1 MLAVDDIPCA
11 IMVTDTQGLV
21 KRINAE
27 FLQLVGGS
35 EYRLQGQSME
45 VLLTPAARIFCQTH
59 VFPMLH
65 HGQEVR
71 EVYLHVIASDG
82 QPVPVMVNATSKDVD
97 ANPRVVWSVFVA
109 RERSRF
115 EAELIKARAE
125 AESLASRLAAS
136 IAQVERLNSE
146 LSAHAQHVELRNRQL
161 SALSLTD
168 ALTGLKNRRALEL
181 EAEDWQSK
189 NAARGRLALL
199 MVDVDHFKLIND
211 RCGHPEGD
219 RVLIELARRLL
230 SSARASDLVVRFG
243 GEEFV
248 LWLPE
253 TDEITA
259 QRVSTRLHDSV
270 KTLKTELGL
279 LTISIG
285 LVTWNGPAVPGLMNL
300 LLRKADEAL
309 YEAKRQGRNRTVTAA
324 PPSHEFDD
332 LAS

>member
-11 IMVTDTQGLV
+11 MMVTDTQGLV

-27 FLQLVGGS
+27 FLELVGGA
-35 EYRLQGQSME
+35 EGRWQGQSME
-45 VLLTPAARIFCQTH
+45 ALLTPAARIFCQTH
-59 VFPMLH
+59 VFPMLR
-65 HGQEVR
+65 HGQVVR
-71 EVYLHVIASDG
+71 EIYLHVIASDG
-82 QPVPVMVNATSKDVD
+82 QPVPVMVNAARKDVEGI
-97 ANPRVVWSVFVA
+97 PRLVWSVFVA

-136 IAQVERLNSE
+136 AAQEEHLNRE
-146 LSAHAQHVELRNRQL
+146 LSARAQRVELRNRQL
-161 SALSLTD
+161 SELSLTD

-181 EAEDWQSK
+181 EAENWQSN
-189 NAARGRLALL
+189 NAALGRLALL

-230 SSARASDLVVRFG
+230 SSARASDLVVRLG
-243 GEEFV
+243 GEEFL

-259 QRVSTRLHDSV
+259 QRVSARLHDSV
-270 KTLKTELGL
+270 STLRTALGT

-285 LVTWNGPAVPGLMNL
+285 LVTWNGPVVPGLINL
-300 LLRKADEAL
+300 LLRKADDAL
-309 YEAKRQGRNRTVTAA
+309 YEAKRQGRNCTVTAA
-324 PPSHEFDD
+324 PPSDEFDH
-332 LAS
+332 LAN